1 MRIGIEAHRL
11 FRPNKHGMEIVVL
24 EIIKQLQR
32 IDFEN
37 EYFIYIKKDKDVCL
51 KSTANF
57 TIREI
62 DGISFAWWE
71 QISLPKAAKKDNCQL
86 LHCTSNTAPIFSK
99 IPLLLTLHDIIYL
112 EKSYLSIL
120 IGKGSYYQRYGNL
133 YRKFIVPRIINK
145 CYRIITV
152 SFSEKKIIENYFELK
167 NIKLDVIYN
176 AVDKRFEHTENS
188 KYLLKQLKISKPF
201 ILFHG
206 NTDPKKNTA
215 NVFKAISLFKRK
227 YSIEIDFVITDLKIN
242 TIKKIAKE
250 TETMDILGQINAVG
264 YISTEK
270 LPLLYSSC
278 ELFLYPSL
286 RESFGLPVLEAMS
299 CKTPVITSDASSMP
313 EVAGGAALLIDPENP
328 EEIADGIAKILTDI
342 NLKNELIEKGLINVS
357 RFSWENA
364 SKETLKL
371 YKETLSKIAKSNT

>member
-1 MRIGIEAHRL
+1 MRIGIEAQRL
-11 FRPNKHGMEIVVL
+11 YRPNKHGMEIVVL
-24 EIIKQLQR
+24 EIIKQLQH
-32 IDFEN
+32 IDLEN
-37 EYFIYIKKDKDVCL
+37 EYFIYVKKDTDVCL

-62 DGISFAWWE
+62 GGKSFAWWE

-86 LHCTSNTAPIFSK
+86 LHCTSNTAPIYTK
-99 IPLLLTLHDIIYL
+99 IPILLTLHDIIYL
-112 EKSYLSIL
+112 EKSYLSI
-120 IGKGSYYQRYGNL
+120 IKGKGSFYQRYGNL

-152 SFSEKKIIENYFELK
+152 SFSEKKIIENYFKL
-167 NIKLDVIYN
+167 NNLTLDVIYN
-176 AVDKRFEHTENS
+176 AVDKRFEHTENT
-188 KYLLKQLKISKPF
+188 KELLKQLNINKPF

-215 NVFKAISLFKRK
+215 NVFKAISLFKQK
-227 YSIEIDFVITDLKIN
+227 YSIEIDFVITDLKIK

-250 TETMDILGQINAVG
+250 TDTIDILGQINAIG

-299 CKTPVITSDASSMP
+299 CKAPVITSKVSSMP
-313 EVAGGAALLIDPENP
+313 EIAGNAALLIDPENP
-328 EEIADGIAKILTDI
+328 EELADGIAKILTDI
-342 NLKNELIEKGLINVS
+342 NLKNELIEKGLKNVS

-371 YKETLSKIAKSNT
+371 YKESFAKI